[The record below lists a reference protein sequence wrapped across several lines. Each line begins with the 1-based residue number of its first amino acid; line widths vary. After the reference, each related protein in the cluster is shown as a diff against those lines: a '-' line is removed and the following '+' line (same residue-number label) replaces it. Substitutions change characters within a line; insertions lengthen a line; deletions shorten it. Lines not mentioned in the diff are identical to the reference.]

1 MIGVCAGSANVLADV
16 ETYAYSND
24 NIPFHLNIREH
35 KQNSR
40 TTGRYRTTT
49 NVNNKWKVKMT
60 KSYEGPGTYTN
71 FWLELYNGKNV
82 SDVVKTRVEDG
93 ARYSP
98 AYSSVSQATV
108 YLTSENNNDNDVT
121 YTVEGYWD
129 EETGE

>member
-1 MIGVCAGSANVLADV
+1 MCAGSANVLAAV

-24 NIPFHLNIREH
+24 SIPFHLNIREH

-60 KSYEGPGTYTN
+60 NSYEGPGTYTS

-93 ARYSP
+93 TRYSP
-98 AYSSVSQATV
+98 AYSLAS
-108 YLTSENNNDNDVT
+108 
-121 YTVEGYWD
+121 
-129 EETGE
+129 